1 MSAGPVYVLDSDVF
15 MTAARS
21 YYAFDLVPNFWDG
34 LVQSAKNGR
43 LLSIDRVMHEI
54 DRGKDKLKDWANN
67 DFHTWF
73 VSTSSSAIVSAYQQV
88 IQWGLNHP
96 QFTPAAKHEFAK
108 ADNADSWL
116 VAYAIAKGCVVVTN
130 EKFDAKI
137 RRKIKIPNVC
147 QAFNVQY
154 VDLFEMLR
162 QLGVTLS

>member
-1 MSAGPVYVLDSDVF
+1 MSTVPVYVLDSDVF

-21 YYAFDLVPNFWDG
+21 YYAFDLVPKFWDA
-34 LVQSAKNGR
+34 LVQEARNGR
-43 LLSIDRVMHEI
+43 LLSIDRVKHEI

-73 VSTSSSAIVSAYQQV
+73 VSTSSPAILDAYRR
-88 IQWGLNHP
+88 IMQWGLNHN
-96 QFTPAAKHEFAK
+96 QFTGGAKHEFAK
-108 ADNADSWL
+108 ADNADPWL
-116 VAYAIAKGCVVVTN
+116 VAYAVAERCVVVTN

-137 RRKIKIPNVC
+137 RRSIKIPNVC

-162 QLGVTLS
+162 RLGLRLS